1 MPGANISGGISF
13 SMSVPNNARK
23 ANVENAQASYKQA
36 QVQLLNAKNTLSAQ
50 LKNNVSQL
58 NSWRNQ
64 VVNANNVL
72 ELREQLYDNEQR
84 RFTSGLITVEEMSNQ
99 DSKYLDAQI
108 QYYQIMIAY
117 FKSVLEYKYYTGSLV
132 EVTGNSENVLNSDRL
147 YVIE

>member
-1 MPGANISGGISF
+1 
-13 SMSVPNNARK
+13 MSVPNNARK

-36 QVQLLNAKNTLSAQ
+36 QVQLLKAKNTLSAQ

-117 FKSVLEYKYYTGSLV
+117 FKSVLEYKYYIGSLV

>member
-1 MPGANISGGISF
+1 
-13 SMSVPNNARK
+13 MSVPNNARK

-36 QVQLLNAKNTLSAQ
+36 QVQLLKAKNTLSAQ

>member
-1 MPGANISGGISF
+1 
-13 SMSVPNNARK
+13 MSVPNNARK